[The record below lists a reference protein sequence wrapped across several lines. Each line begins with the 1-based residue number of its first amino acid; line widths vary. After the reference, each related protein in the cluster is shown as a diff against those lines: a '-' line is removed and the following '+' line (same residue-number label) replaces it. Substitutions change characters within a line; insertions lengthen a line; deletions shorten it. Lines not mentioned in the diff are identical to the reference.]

1 MVLKFFWNPKYH
13 SFQENSRWCQLR
25 AIEWGKLPLFL
36 SQPLAPILLLYIT
49 WWKLIISILLLSY
62 LWNLARYKFVSV
74 IFADFTATLVKL
86 KWPTSI
92 GFGVYFFINQL
103 YLLALLSTLWP
114 LISMLLIP
122 LTGPAKF
129 RIIEKIFAH
138 KLELSQRMSGTTKSN
153 FIQRELDGIRLGMD
167 QNMLATDSSWNE
179 IVGAEKKQFLSS
191 LTNEQIFKK
200 NLGDRTLFCGASK
213 GKIYK
218 VALTTSP
225 TIAKKY
231 VDEFATKYG
240 HSENHVKNWLLWED
254 GSTGLEVSFREIQ
267 VNIMLTDKTVFT

>member
-138 KLELSQRMSGTTKSN
+138 KLGLSQR
-153 FIQRELDGIRLGMD
+153 I
-167 QNMLATDSSWNE
+167 
-179 IVGAEKKQFLSS
+179 GAEKKQFLSS